1 MGIYQVKNIYFL
13 KLIHSFFV
21 ICTKVPVF
29 GFGENEIYDVRM
41 HELSQKTEILGK
53 LCVDLANLKTK
64 QFWIQFV
71 GAILSNLHFA
81 FLIFT
86 TLPKRIPLTTVVGK
100 PIQVTRIENPT
111 QEQIDQLHKV
121 YVNELTA
128 LFEEHK
134 DKYLNNKKIDL
145 EII

>member
-1 MGIYQVKNIYFL
+1 
-13 KLIHSFFV
+13 
-21 ICTKVPVF
+21 
-29 GFGENEIYDVRM
+29 M